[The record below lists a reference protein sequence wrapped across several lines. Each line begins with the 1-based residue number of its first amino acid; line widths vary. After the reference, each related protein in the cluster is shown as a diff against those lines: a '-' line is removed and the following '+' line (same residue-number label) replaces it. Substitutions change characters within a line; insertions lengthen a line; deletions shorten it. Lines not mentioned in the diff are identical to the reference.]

1 MKNIF
6 ALTIPGVNGK
16 PEVIAAPSGIPT
28 GGLEGD
34 GGKLITNGIAIFLIF
49 CVLVSFG
56 FVIYGGLNYIMSEGD
71 KTKVQSARRTI
82 TFAIIGLIVALL
94 SFFFLN
100 FIGKAL
106 GADFFKASI

>member
-1 MKNIF
+1 
-6 ALTIPGVNGK
+6 
-16 PEVIAAPSGIPT
+16 
-28 GGLEGD
+28 
-34 GGKLITNGIAIFLIF
+34 
-49 CVLVSFG
+49 
-56 FVIYGGLNYIMSEGD
+56 MSEGD